1 MNVYLYLLV
10 MAATTYLI
18 RALPL
23 TLFHGKIKSRYV
35 RSFLA
40 YVPVA
45 CLTAMTVPA
54 ILFATGSLWS
64 GTAALGVAVV
74 LAFCRQSLVTV
85 AAGSCVTV
93 FLVEWILTLL

>member
-1 MNVYLYLLV
+1 MNLPLYMLA

-18 RALPL
+18 RSLPL
-23 TLFHGKIKSRYV
+23 TLFHGKIKSRYL

-54 ILFATGSLWS
+54 ILFATSSVWS
-64 GTAALGVAVV
+64 GAAALGVGVV
-74 LAFCRQSLVTV
+74 LAFFRRSLVTV
-85 AAGSCVTV
+85 AAGCCATV
-93 FLVEWILTLL
+93 FLVEWLMTVL